1 MRVDDEAPAKPKG
14 PTARVVRCPRCRKST
29 RYDPT
34 NEFRPFCSALCKN
47 EDIIAWAEQ
56 GYCIPGPSALPT
68 LQGGDDDEHDD
79 GEPRP
84 LGSRRP
90 RDVDDDDI

>member
-1 MRVDDEAPAKPKG
+1 MDDEANAKPKG
-14 PTARVVRCPRCRKST
+14 PTGRVVRCPRCRKST
-29 RYDPT
+29 RYDAT

-56 GYCIPGPSALPT
+56 SYNIPGPSAQPT
-68 LQGGDDDEHDD
+68 LLEGDGEEDD

-84 LGSRRP
+84 MGSRRP
-90 RDVDDDDI
+90 RDADDDDI